1 MPDGTDRRRYESLRR
16 TAQAKETRAEIASAA
31 RELFVSRGW
40 AATTIRDV
48 AELAGVSVPTV
59 YSAYRNKT
67 GLALAL
73 ADAAN
78 LSADI
83 TRMVAELE
91 ADEGCPE
98 GQLAAMAGYDRRL
111 YEHQGELIVQMREA
125 GRTTPEL
132 AEIYRNGRRTA
143 DQTRYQVFE
152 SWRDGTFRPGLDID
166 EAVDI
171 YAAMCNVDVYLTL
184 IDERGWSPDLVEE
197 WWSRALERELLAPK
211 R

>member
-1 MPDGTDRRRYESLRR
+1 MVDGPDRRRYESLRR
-16 TAQAKETRAEIASAA
+16 TAQAKETRAQIAVAA
-31 RELFVSRGW
+31 RELFISRGW

-59 YSAYRNKT
+59 YSAYQNKT

-78 LSADI
+78 LSADL

-91 ADEGCPE
+91 ADDGSPQR
-98 GQLAAMAGYDRRL
+98 QLAAMAGYDRRL
-111 YEHQGELIVQMREA
+111 FELQGELIVRIREA
-125 GRTTPEL
+125 GRSTPEL
-132 AEIYRNGRRTA
+132 AEVYRNGRRGA

-152 SWRDGTFRPGLDID
+152 SWPQGTLRPGLDID
-166 EAVDI
+166 GAVDI
-171 YAAMCNVDVYLTL
+171 YAALCNVDVYLTL
-184 IDERGWSPDLVEE
+184 TVEREWNPDRVEE
-197 WWSRALERELLAPK
+197 WWGGVLERELLAPG